1 MQSLWSDSEARAC
14 GEDLLALRVYS
25 SRLLGQESALVL
37 HGGGNTSVKVRTRDF
52 FGDEV
57 DVLYVKGSG
66 WDLAT
71 IEAGGFAPVRMET
84 LLKMAKLETL
94 SDSDMVTQQRAA
106 MLDPYA
112 PTPSVE
118 AILHAIIPYRFVDH
132 THADAVVTIMNSPDG
147 DARVRALYGER
158 WLIVPYVMPGFV
170 LARTVYEMTAGL
182 DWSRYD
188 GMILLHHGV
197 FTFADDARASYEA
210 MIAMVAQAE
219 DYLAQVAAL
228 PALPDA
234 YQMTADDRLKL
245 ATLRRRVSRARGSA
259 QLALADLS
267 PQARLFA
274 QQSPEIATRGPLTPD
289 HVIRTKRIA
298 LTGVQDTDVDAYE
311 ESYRAYFAQHASA
324 GLRML
329 DAAPRWGVWQDRGT
343 LAFGS
348 TVGEVRI
355 TADIVQHTTGAILRA
370 EALGGWRALSARE
383 IFEVEYWELE
393 QAKLKKVSA
402 PAALQGKIA
411 LVTGA
416 ASGIGRACAEALHA
430 RGAAVVA
437 LDISPAV
444 TEIFGKVGYL
454 PLVVDLMDDGAVRAA
469 VDQAVERFGG
479 LDLLV
484 SNAGFFP
491 PSRSIRDMDAAQ
503 WERSMALNVTSH
515 QRLLQACI
523 PYLEVGIDAAV
534 VLVASKNV
542 PAPGPGASAYSSA
555 KAALTQLGRVAALEL
570 GKAGIRVNMVHP
582 NQVFD
587 TALWT
592 PDILAARAKHYG
604 VSVEEYKRQNVLGVE
619 ITSADVA
626 ELVCAM
632 LGKPFARTTGAQ
644 VPIDGGNERV
654 I

>member
-1 MQSLWSDSEARAC
+1 MQSLWNDSEAQAL
-14 GEDLLALRVYS
+14 GADLLALRVYS
-25 SRLLGQESALVL
+25 SRLLGRESALVL
-37 HGGGNTSVKVRTRDF
+37 HGGGNTSVKVRTKDF

-57 DVLYVKGSG
+57 DVLCVKGSG

-71 IEAGGFAPVRMET
+71 IEAGGFAAVRMDT
-84 LLKMAKLETL
+84 LLKMATLQTL

-106 MLDPYA
+106 MLDPNA

-132 THADAVVTIMNSPDG
+132 THADAVVTLMNSPDG
-147 DARVRALYGER
+147 ETRVRELYGER

-170 LARTVYEMTAGL
+170 LARTVYEMTAAL

-210 MIAMVAQAE
+210 MIRMVTQAE
-219 DYLAQVAAL
+219 DYLAKVAAL
-228 PALPDA
+228 PALPQA
-234 YQMTADDRLKL
+234 HQMTAQDRLTL
-245 ATLRRRVSRARGSA
+245 ARLRRRVSQARGSA
-259 QLALADLS
+259 QLAVPDFSAQS
-267 PQARLFA
+267 RLFA

-298 LTGVQDTDVDAYE
+298 LTGVDDRDVDAYE
-311 ESYRAYFAQHASA
+311 EGYRAYFAQHASA
-324 GLRML
+324 GMQML

-343 LAFGS
+343 LTFGS
-348 TVGEVRI
+348 TLTETRI
-355 TADIVQHTTGAILRA
+355 TADITRHTVSAILHA
-370 EALGGWRALSARE
+370 EALGGWQALSARD

-393 QAKLKKVSA
+393 QAKLRKASA
-402 PAALQGKIA
+402 APVFQGKIA

-430 RGAAVVA
+430 RGAVVAA

-444 TEIFGKVGYL
+444 LEIYGKAGYL
-454 PLVVDLMDDGAVRAA
+454 PLVVDLMDDGAVRSA
-469 VDQAVERFGG
+469 VDQVVERFGG

-491 PSRSIRDMDAAQ
+491 PSSSIRDMDAAQ

-523 PYLEVGIDAAV
+523 PYLELGIDAAV

-542 PAPGPGASAYSSA
+542 PAPGPGASAYSAA

-570 GKAGIRVNMVHP
+570 GKVGIRVNMVHP

-592 PDILAARAKHYG
+592 PEILAARAKHYG
-604 VSVEEYKRQNVLGVE
+604 VSVEEYKRQNVLAVE

-632 LGKPFARTTGAQ
+632 LGKPFSRTTGAQ

>member
-1 MQSLWSDSEARAC
+1 
-14 GEDLLALRVYS
+14 
-25 SRLLGQESALVL
+25 
-37 HGGGNTSVKVRTRDF
+37 
-52 FGDEV
+52 
-57 DVLYVKGSG
+57 
-66 WDLAT
+66 
-71 IEAGGFAPVRMET
+71 
-84 LLKMAKLETL
+84 
-94 SDSDMVTQQRAA
+94 
-106 MLDPYA
+106 
-112 PTPSVE
+112 
-118 AILHAIIPYRFVDH
+118 
-132 THADAVVTIMNSPDG
+132 
-147 DARVRALYGER
+147 
-158 WLIVPYVMPGFV
+158 
-170 LARTVYEMTAGL
+170 
-182 DWSRYD
+182 
-188 GMILLHHGV
+188 
-197 FTFADDARASYEA
+197 
-210 MIAMVAQAE
+210 
-219 DYLAQVAAL
+219 
-228 PALPDA
+228 
-234 YQMTADDRLKL
+234 
-245 ATLRRRVSRARGSA
+245 
-259 QLALADLS
+259 
-267 PQARLFA
+267 
-274 QQSPEIATRGPLTPD
+274 
-289 HVIRTKRIA
+289 
-298 LTGVQDTDVDAYE
+298 
-311 ESYRAYFAQHASA
+311 
-324 GLRML
+324 
-329 DAAPRWGVWQDRGT
+329 
-343 LAFGS
+343 
-348 TVGEVRI
+348 
-355 TADIVQHTTGAILRA
+355 
-370 EALGGWRALSARE
+370 
-383 IFEVEYWELE
+383 
-393 QAKLKKVSA
+393 
-402 PAALQGKIA
+402 
-411 LVTGA
+411 
-416 ASGIGRACAEALHA
+416 
-430 RGAAVVA
+430 VA

-444 TEIFGKVGYL
+444 TEIFGKAGYL

>member
-1 MQSLWSDSEARAC
+1 
-14 GEDLLALRVYS
+14 
-25 SRLLGQESALVL
+25 
-37 HGGGNTSVKVRTRDF
+37 
-52 FGDEV
+52 
-57 DVLYVKGSG
+57 
-66 WDLAT
+66 
-71 IEAGGFAPVRMET
+71 
-84 LLKMAKLETL
+84 
-94 SDSDMVTQQRAA
+94 
-106 MLDPYA
+106 
-112 PTPSVE
+112 
-118 AILHAIIPYRFVDH
+118 
-132 THADAVVTIMNSPDG
+132 
-147 DARVRALYGER
+147 VRALYGER

-444 TEIFGKVGYL
+444 TEIFGKAGYL

>member
-444 TEIFGKVGYL
+444 TEIFGKAGYL